1 MKGAHMR
8 EIAFLFVLAVAAGCV
23 VVGVAHWSAPVA
35 WVVAGLLLAGLGW
48 LGLADVPAVDG
59 GDL

>member
-1 MKGAHMR
+1 MR
-8 EIAFLFVLAVAAGCV
+8 EVAFLFVLAVAAGCV